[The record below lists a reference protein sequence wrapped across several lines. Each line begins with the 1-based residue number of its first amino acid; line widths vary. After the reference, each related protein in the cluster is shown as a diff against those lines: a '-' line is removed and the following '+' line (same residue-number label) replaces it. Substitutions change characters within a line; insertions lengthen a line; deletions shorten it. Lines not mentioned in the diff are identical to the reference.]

1 VKSVATK
8 RFSRYYHIQM
18 PRHLTCRT
26 SIQFRASSL
35 GELLEDAAKADEAII
50 YTDNDELT
58 RILWERIGNADIA

>member
-1 VKSVATK
+1 MS
-8 RFSRYYHIQM
+8 
-18 PRHLTCRT
+18 T